1 MKKGLGRGLN
11 SLFGE
16 YEEENSTEK
25 VVETKIEQVIVNE
38 PKEIEIG
45 LQAQHRKVRFGY
57 MLQA

>member
-38 PKEIEIG
+38 PNKESKPLPSPFFISNS
-45 LQAQHRKVRFGY
+45 LT
-57 MLQA
+57 